1 MLRSLKKK
9 IHGQNKRFFKI
20 KYDIFMECVLLN
32 NDMIFWSILL
42 NNDMIFIE
50 EIMYK

>member
-1 MLRSLKKK
+1 
-9 IHGQNKRFFKI
+9 
-20 KYDIFMECVLLN
+20 MECVLLN